1 MKRAGKRWTAAV
13 LAAAMAFSGPAGPA
27 LAGPPRVLVDET
39 MYVNLDYY
47 GGVEQ
52 VNVVKGCSTGGI
64 LQYTDYGEYEEVI
77 NMTDRSK
84 PEVGDGAITW
94 ILPQDKNRFYFQGT
108 MPKESTQLPW
118 TFDISYKLN
127 GEQADAASLAG
138 ASGLVE
144 IRIQATPN
152 PKARAYDRNNMLLFV
167 AVPVDMEKCRSVEAP
182 GAQLQSLGSSTV
194 ALFAALPGEEGDYTV
209 RIGADQFES
218 TGVIMTM
225 APGTADAFLHIKDLK
240 EAKDTWREDADAL
253 YDSMNRLL
261 RSMEETRGDLE
272 EAGKGL
278 GDLDAARGQINAN
291 RSQIEAL
298 SAQALSDL
306 QSLTDQT
313 AVLIPYLQT
322 AQNAVSD
329 INANT
334 DALYNTMEDMQD
346 ELDRL
351 YDRLKSLERTL
362 SSSSGRIRDGL
373 SEEEKQAVS
382 QLILGEVTATQ
393 EILAALEALGASGS
407 EKTEAIEEKS
417 RELEESLDTLST
429 ARMET
434 GADEEAAEEEE
445 TEAEETAVQEEAAEE
460 KETEAEE
467 AAAQEEAADTEETE
481 AEETAVQ
488 EEAAGGEVSAFGTVE
503 TGTLVLADAAAPEE
517 NGGGQADGSGD
528 ADRVGP
534 SGEPGSGGVNDASWE
549 EEIGN
554 AADEVEESLETLSGT
569 YYLSDVRNV
578 AGQSRALLAQS
589 GELSQSVTALLEKVN
604 GICADLGSVER
615 SSAQTAS
622 AMRRVTDETVNL
634 LDDTRV
640 LIDTADSYV
649 PSVLDG
655 LSESEELLNRLAR
668 SLGSTYNLLSL
679 VHGTLTAA
687 GDQLDAGLAESLQSM
702 QGVLEQSLSMIDSL
716 TQVRLAGEGM
726 KETIDGQ
733 LDQFEEE
740 NLFLNLDPEAER
752 ISFTSPKNPSP
763 NSLQIVVRSDE
774 ISEEDDAADAVDL
787 EAEDSREEGPF
798 QRMWNVLVAIVQAV
812 VEIFR
817 DR

>member
-434 GADEEAAEEEE
+434 GADEEAA
-445 TEAEETAVQEEAAEE
+445 
-460 KETEAEE
+460 
-467 AAAQEEAADTEETE
+467 DTEETE